1 MPDRVV
7 PEEDMA
13 PLVLDH
19 EEGGHQDRDEEGE
32 DDDDDEEAAVHAARQ
47 LPQVAHAT
55 HGTLDRACKTV
66 NTSPVLR
73 FFLYSWQ
80 TFFCLI

>member
-1 MPDRVV
+1 MPNRVV
-7 PEEDMA
+7 PEEDVA

-47 LPQVAHAT
+47 LPQVGQAT
-55 HGTLDRACKTV
+55 HGTLDRSYKLLTHH
-66 NTSPVLR
+66 P
-73 FFLYSWQ
+73 F
-80 TFFCLI
+80 

>member
-1 MPDRVV
+1 
-7 PEEDMA
+7 MA

-47 LPQVAHAT
+47 LPQVSHAA
-55 HGTLDRACKTV
+55 HGTLDRHG
-66 NTSPVLR
+66 NTK
-73 FFLYSWQ
+73 Y
-80 TFFCLI
+80 I